1 VANFRRIIT
10 ATVLTGVLFILP
22 IGSWFYLRD
31 GVRYRKARLSA
42 LSDFGHWGATNK
54 YIPRT
59 DIVFGQTLNYY
70 TPECTNWNTP
80 LTNGNALGLDS
91 LERCITVVH
100 TFDPLSNISKE
111 VAPQIE
117 RIQKAFG
124 EERTDIKVLSI
135 PVSDADTNDIRAFAK
150 QYPQRK
156 DTWFVA
162 LRNDNNM
169 GENLKIAE
177 NKKTTD
183 LLKYGALIDQNNTI
197 RQYYDLTN
205 KAEVNK
211 LVEII
216 SIIMKPKPSP
226 KIRFRRRGEK

>member
-1 VANFRRIIT
+1 MANIRRIIT

-31 GVRYRKARLSA
+31 GVRYRKARLA
-42 LSDFGHWGATNK
+42 AISDFGYWGATNK
-54 YIPRT
+54 YVWRN
-59 DIVFGQTLNYY
+59 DVVFGQALNYY
-70 TPECTNWNTP
+70 APECTDWNTP

-91 LERCITVVH
+91 LENCISVVH
-100 TFDPLSNISKE
+100 VFDPKSNISKE
-111 VAPQIE
+111 VAPQIQ

-124 EERTDIKVLSI
+124 EERTDIKIVSI
-135 PVSDADTNDIRAFAK
+135 PVEGADTSDIFAFAK
-150 QYPQRK
+150 QFPQRK
-156 DTWFVA
+156 DTWYVA

-169 GENLKIAE
+169 GKNLKVAE

-183 LLKYGALIDQNNTI
+183 LLKYGVLIDQNNTI

-205 KAEVNK
+205 TAEVNK